1 MNIYLENE
9 INGLNIEDY
18 NYFEFDGRTYFYEKE
33 YFIYKEKNLGEKTPN
48 INLVLKKLEE
58 VYDTKF
64 ILTEIECSNLFHLS
78 TQVVAK
84 NIRLTD
90 LDLPI
95 LKIRNMECYFIK
107 TEKYKIIN
115 GNDKIN
121 LFTNLIESINE
132 GERYFNEGS
141 YNKQIKTLKSQ
152 LNDLEI
158 KEVNQELEKRKSRTI

>member
-9 INGLNIEDY
+9 IDVLNIENY
-18 NYFEFDGRTYFYEKE
+18 NNFIFDKKTYFYEKE
-33 YFIYKEKNLGEKTPN
+33 YFIFKGINLGEKTPN

-58 VYDTKF
+58 VYNTKF
-64 ILTEIECSNLFHLS
+64 VLTEIECCNLFHLS

-95 LKIRNMECYFIK
+95 LKIKNKECTFIK
-107 TEKYKIIN
+107 TDKYKIIK
-115 GNDKIN
+115 GNDKVN
-121 LFTNLIESINE
+121 LFSNLIESISK

-141 YNKQIKTLKSQ
+141 YNEQIKILKYQ
-152 LNDLEI
+152 LTELEI
-158 KEVNQELEKRKSRTI
+158 NEINQELEKRKSRKI